1 MSVPEQRAA
10 RARTSCSRTAYIGQ
24 SQRVPRL
31 PPSAQHGR
39 RRECDDSGGG
49 TAEWWLVNDVAVV
62 AQGEARWGGFFMGL
76 ALAVVKG
83 PLYQCKFWH
92 FKGENAR
99 GVGSHCSV
107 TTFAQ

>member
-1 MSVPEQRAA
+1 
-10 RARTSCSRTAYIGQ
+10 
-24 SQRVPRL
+24 
-31 PPSAQHGR
+31 
-39 RRECDDSGGG
+39 
-49 TAEWWLVNDVAVV
+49 
-62 AQGEARWGGFFMGL
+62 MGL